1 MEDHPPEP
9 PESSEQPRYVS
20 EERERARVLADVL
33 RDDEER
39 ADGAR
44 LAEERRLRRRR
55 IRRGAL
61 VATWVGVAYVWI
73 ATPSWLTVQ
82 PPREPTVEEEA
93 TALRVNVFLQTQAI
107 ESYRNQRGRLPY
119 VLQEAG
125 PPFRGM
131 EYRRRDSRSYELQ
144 GRSDLVTLRYS
155 SEQSPFS
162 FVGDAA
168 NVLSE
173 PTPR

>member
-1 MEDHPPEP
+1 M
-9 PESSEQPRYVS
+9 
-20 EERERARVLADVL
+20 
-33 RDDEER
+33 
-39 ADGAR
+39 
-44 LAEERRLRRRR
+44 
-55 IRRGAL
+55 
-61 VATWVGVAYVWI
+61 TWVGVAYVWL

-107 ESYRNQRGRLPY
+107 ESYWIRRGRLPY

-162 FVGDAA
+162 FVGTATD
-168 NVLSE
+168 LLTE
-173 PTPR
+173 PTSR